1 MATSLRPEGRIGVPL
16 FRSQLKSRPPQNLY
30 FFPKFQHV
38 SVRPTSNV
46 GTAVSRASHW
56 KKAHCLNTLAS
67 TTLVHRTRAEIF
79 ARSKTSVESSAT
91 GGQRR
96 VVLTVGQRIR
106 WRHCRQRKRASIAI
120 SPAGQASEPKP
131 ANKRSLK

>member
-46 GTAVSRASHW
+46 GTAVEGTLNEVVNPPGSPTLHRRPRDTKPFSELLRAS
-56 KKAHCLNTLAS
+56 
-67 TTLVHRTRAEIF
+67 VGY
-79 ARSKTSVESSAT
+79 T
-91 GGQRR
+91 GTQG
-96 VVLTVGQRIR
+96 
-106 WRHCRQRKRASIAI
+106 
-120 SPAGQASEPKP
+120 AGQHDDSGEVDAAPQKP
-131 ANKRSLK
+131 HARRAVALF